1 MTTPAENQNWQKR
14 QYDSFGPHFRI
25 ETANP
30 ELGTAGNIAYNLYGY
45 SDSKDVSNLGMMGD
59 GQFQI
64 FADQCITIA
73 GGASVDG
80 GGLCINIVG
89 TKGDV
94 AISAEG
100 EGDIRIK
107 GRNIFL
113 DAEEN
118 IELTTGGKVDIDSA
132 ELIATTQNTT
142 RINARKTR
150 ISGNNIDIGG
160 KTNLTLITTLGS
172 IKVKKIVARDV
183 NWATQVF
190 AGTSVP
196 PSALNV
202 APPAPPEP
210 QGGFGGGTGNPTN
223 RRGSGARR

>member
-73 GGASVDG
+73 GGANVDG
-80 GGLCINIVG
+80 GGLCINIIG

-100 EGDIRIK
+100 EGDVRIK

>member
-30 ELGTAGNIAYNLYGY
+30 ELGVAGNIAYNLYGY

-94 AISAEG
+94 AISAEKN
-100 EGDIRIK
+100 GDVRIK

-113 DAEEN
+113 DASEN
-118 IELTTGGKVDIDSA
+118 IELTTGGKIELDSG
-132 ELIATTQNTT
+132 ELLATTQNTT
-142 RINARKTR
+142 RIHARNTKV
-150 ISGNNIDIGG
+150 SGSNIDIGG
-160 KTNLTLITTLGS
+160 STDITLITPRGA
-172 IKVKKIVARDV
+172 IKVKRIVAREVD
-183 NWATQVF
+183 WSGAVF
-190 AGTSVP
+190 ANTSVP
-196 PSALNV
+196 ANALK
-202 APPAPPEP
+202 
-210 QGGFGGGTGNPTN
+210 
-223 RRGSGARR
+223 SGLT

>member
-30 ELGTAGNIAYNLYGY
+30 ELGLVGNVAYNLYGY

-64 FADQCITIA
+64 MADQCITIA
-73 GGASVDG
+73 GGASVEG

-94 AISAEG
+94 AISAEKN
-100 EGDIRIK
+100 GDVRIK

-113 DAEEN
+113 DASEN
-118 IELTTGGKVDIDSA
+118 IELTTGGKIELDSA
-132 ELIATTQNTT
+132 ELLATSQNTT
-142 RINARKTR
+142 RIHARKTKV
-150 ISGNNIDIGG
+150 SGRNIDIGG
-160 KTNLTLITTLGS
+160 STAITLITPKGS
-172 IKVKKIVARDV
+172 IKVNRIVAREVD
-183 NWATQVF
+183 WSGAVF
-190 AGTSVP
+190 ANTSVP
-196 PSALNV
+196 ANALKSI
-202 APPAPPEP
+202 
-210 QGGFGGGTGNPTN
+210 G
-223 RRGSGARR
+223 

>member
-25 ETANP
+25 ETATP
-30 ELGTAGNIAYNLYGY
+30 ELGLVGNVAYNLYGY

-94 AISAEG
+94 AISAEKN
-100 EGDIRIK
+100 GDVRIK

-113 DAEEN
+113 DASEN
-118 IELTTGGKVDIDSA
+118 IELTTGGKIELDSG
-132 ELIATTQNTT
+132 ELLATTQNTT
-142 RINARKTR
+142 RIHARKTKV
-150 ISGNNIDIGG
+150 SGRNIDIGG
-160 KTNLTLITTLGS
+160 STDITLITPRGA
-172 IKVKKIVARDV
+172 IKVKRIVAREVD
-183 NWATQVF
+183 WSGAVF
-190 AGTSVP
+190 ANTSVP
-196 PSALNV
+196 ANALK
-202 APPAPPEP
+202 
-210 QGGFGGGTGNPTN
+210 
-223 RRGSGARR
+223 SGLT

>member
-80 GGLCINIVG
+80 GGLCIKIVG
-89 TKGDV
+89 TRGCLLYTSPSPRDLSTSRMPS
-94 AISAEG
+94 SA
-100 EGDIRIK
+100 
-107 GRNIFL
+107 
-113 DAEEN
+113 
-118 IELTTGGKVDIDSA
+118 
-132 ELIATTQNTT
+132 
-142 RINARKTR
+142 
-150 ISGNNIDIGG
+150 
-160 KTNLTLITTLGS
+160 
-172 IKVKKIVARDV
+172 
-183 NWATQVF
+183 
-190 AGTSVP
+190 
-196 PSALNV
+196 
-202 APPAPPEP
+202 
-210 QGGFGGGTGNPTN
+210 
-223 RRGSGARR
+223 

>member
-30 ELGTAGNIAYNLYGY
+30 ELGLVGNVAYNLYGY

-64 FADQCITIA
+64 MADQCITIA
-73 GGASVDG
+73 GGASVEG

-94 AISAEG
+94 AISAERN
-100 EGDIRIK
+100 GDVRIK

-113 DAEEN
+113 DASEN
-118 IELTTGGKVDIDSA
+118 IELTTGGKIELDSA
-132 ELIATTQNTT
+132 ELLATTQNTT
-142 RINARKTR
+142 RIHARKTKV
-150 ISGNNIDIGG
+150 SGRNIDIGG
-160 KTNLTLITTLGS
+160 STDITLITPRGS
-172 IKVKKIVARDV
+172 IKVKRIVAREVD
-183 NWATQVF
+183 WAGSVF
-190 AGTSVP
+190 ANTSVDAN
-196 PSALNV
+196 ALK
-202 APPAPPEP
+202 
-210 QGGFGGGTGNPTN
+210 
-223 RRGSGARR
+223 SI

>member
-73 GGASVDG
+73 GGASVEG
-80 GGLCINIVG
+80 GGVCVNIVG

-94 AISAEG
+94 AISAEAN
-100 EGDIRIK
+100 GDVRIK

-160 KTNLTLITTLGS
+160 KTNITLITSTGA
-172 IKVKKIVARDV
+172 IKVKKIVSRDV

-202 APPAPPEP
+202 EP

>member
-73 GGASVDG
+73 GGASVEG
-80 GGLCINIVG
+80 GGVCVNIVG

-94 AISAEG
+94 AISAEAN
-100 EGDIRIK
+100 GDVRIK

-160 KTNLTLITTLGS
+160 KTNITLITPTGA
-172 IKVKKIVARDV
+172 IKVKRIVARDV

-196 PSALNV
+196 ASALNV
-202 APPAPPEP
+202 EP

>member
-80 GGLCINIVG
+80 GGVCVNIVG

-94 AISAEG
+94 AISAEAN
-100 EGDIRIK
+100 GDVRIK

-160 KTNLTLITTLGS
+160 KTNITLITTLGS

-196 PSALNV
+196 PSALNA
-202 APPAPPEP
+202 APPTPPTP
-210 QGGFGGGTGNPTN
+210 QGGFGGGVGNPTN

>member
-30 ELGTAGNIAYNLYGY
+30 ELGACGNIAYNLYGY

-64 FADQCITIA
+64 MADQCITIA
-73 GGASVDG
+73 GGASVEG

-94 AISAEG
+94 AISAEKN
-100 EGDIRIK
+100 GDVRIK

-113 DAEEN
+113 DASEN
-118 IELTTGGKVDIDSA
+118 IELTTGGKIELDSA
-132 ELIATTQNTT
+132 ELLATTQNTT
-142 RINARKTR
+142 RIHARKTKV
-150 ISGNNIDIGG
+150 SGRNIDIGG
-160 KTNLTLITTLGS
+160 STAITLITPKGP
-172 IKVKKIVARDV
+172 IKVNRIVAREVD
-183 NWATQVF
+183 WSGAVF
-190 AGTSVP
+190 ANTSVP
-196 PSALNV
+196 ANALK
-202 APPAPPEP
+202 
-210 QGGFGGGTGNPTN
+210 
-223 RRGSGARR
+223 SI

>member
-30 ELGTAGNIAYNLYGY
+30 ELGLVGNVAYNLYGY

-64 FADQCITIA
+64 MADQCITIA
-73 GGASVDG
+73 GGASVEG

-94 AISAEG
+94 AISAERN
-100 EGDIRIK
+100 GDVRIK

-113 DAEEN
+113 DASEN
-118 IELTTGGKVDIDSA
+118 IELTTGGKIELDSA
-132 ELIATTQNTT
+132 EMLATTQNTT
-142 RINARKTR
+142 RIHARNTKV
-150 ISGNNIDIGG
+150 SGSNIDIGG
-160 KTNLTLITTLGS
+160 STDITLITPKGA
-172 IKVKKIVARDV
+172 IKVKRIVAREV
-183 NWATQVF
+183 NWAASVF
-190 AGTSVP
+190 ANTSVP
-196 PSALNV
+196 SSAL
-202 APPAPPEP
+202 
-210 QGGFGGGTGNPTN
+210 TGI
-223 RRGSGARR
+223 

>member
-73 GGASVDG
+73 GGASVEG
-80 GGLCINIVG
+80 GGVCVNIVG

-94 AISAEG
+94 AISAEAN
-100 EGDIRIK
+100 GDVRIK

-160 KTNLTLITTLGS
+160 KTNITLVTTVGS
-172 IKVKKIVARDV
+172 IKVKKIVSRDV

-196 PSALNV
+196 PSALNA
-202 APPAPPEP
+202 APPTPPTP
-210 QGGFGGGTGNPTN
+210 QGGFGGGVGNPTN

>member
-80 GGLCINIVG
+80 GGLCINIIG

-160 KTNLTLITTLGS
+160 KTNITLITPTGAVSYTHLTLPT
-172 IKVKKIVARDV
+172 KRIV
-183 NWATQVF
+183 
-190 AGTSVP
+190 
-196 PSALNV
+196 
-202 APPAPPEP
+202 
-210 QGGFGGGTGNPTN
+210 
-223 RRGSGARR
+223 

>member
-30 ELGTAGNIAYNLYGY
+30 ELGVAGNIAYNLYGY

-73 GGASVDG
+73 GGANVDG
-80 GGLCINIVG
+80 GGLCVNIVG

-94 AISAEG
+94 AISAEKN
-100 EGDIRIK
+100 GDVRIK

-113 DAEEN
+113 DASEN
-118 IELTTGGKVDIDSA
+118 IELTTGGKIELDSA
-132 ELIATTQNTT
+132 ELLATTQNTT
-142 RINARKTR
+142 RIHARNTKV
-150 ISGNNIDIGG
+150 SGSNIDIGG
-160 KTNLTLITTLGS
+160 STDITLITPKGS
-172 IKVKKIVARDV
+172 IKVKRIVAREV
-183 NWATQVF
+183 NWAGAVF
-190 AGTSVP
+190 ANTSVP
-196 PSALNV
+196 SNALK
-202 APPAPPEP
+202 
-210 QGGFGGGTGNPTN
+210 
-223 RRGSGARR
+223 SI

>member
-30 ELGTAGNIAYNLYGY
+30 ELGACGNIAYNLYGY

-64 FADQCITIA
+64 MADQCITIA
-73 GGASVDG
+73 GGASVEG

-94 AISAEG
+94 AISAEKN
-100 EGDIRIK
+100 GDVRIK

-113 DAEEN
+113 DASEN
-118 IELTTGGKVDIDSA
+118 IELTTGGKIELDSA
-132 ELIATTQNTT
+132 ELLATTQNTT
-142 RINARKTR
+142 RIHARKTKV
-150 ISGNNIDIGG
+150 SGRNIDIGG
-160 KTNLTLITTLGS
+160 STDITLITPKGS
-172 IKVKKIVARDV
+172 IKVKRIVAREVD
-183 NWATQVF
+183 WSGAVF
-190 AGTSVP
+190 ANTSVP
-196 PSALNV
+196 ANALK
-202 APPAPPEP
+202 
-210 QGGFGGGTGNPTN
+210 
-223 RRGSGARR
+223 SI

>member
-64 FADQCITIA
+64 MADQCITIA
-73 GGASVDG
+73 GGASVEG

-94 AISAEG
+94 AISAEKN
-100 EGDIRIK
+100 GDVRIK

-113 DAEEN
+113 DASEN
-118 IELTTGGKVDIDSA
+118 IELTTGGKIELDSA
-132 ELIATTQNTT
+132 ELLATTQNTT
-142 RINARKTR
+142 RIHARKTKV
-150 ISGNNIDIGG
+150 SGRNIDIGG
-160 KTNLTLITTLGS
+160 STDITLITPKGS
-172 IKVKKIVARDV
+172 IKVKRIVAREVD
-183 NWATQVF
+183 WSGAVF
-190 AGTSVP
+190 ANTSVP
-196 PSALNV
+196 ANALK
-202 APPAPPEP
+202 
-210 QGGFGGGTGNPTN
+210 
-223 RRGSGARR
+223 SI

>member
-30 ELGTAGNIAYNLYGY
+30 EQGLVGNVAYNLYGY

-64 FADQCITIA
+64 MADQCITIA

-94 AISAEG
+94 AISAEKN
-100 EGDIRIK
+100 GDVRIK

-113 DAEEN
+113 DASEN
-118 IELTTGGKVDIDSA
+118 IELTTGGKIELDSA
-132 ELIATTQNTT
+132 ELLATTQNTT
-142 RINARKTR
+142 RIHARKTKV
-150 ISGNNIDIGG
+150 SGRNIDIGG
-160 KTNLTLITTLGS
+160 STDITLITPTGA
-172 IKVKKIVARDV
+172 IKVKRIVARDV

-190 AGTSVP
+190 AGTAVP
-196 PSALNV
+196 TSALN
-202 APPAPPEP
+202 
-210 QGGFGGGTGNPTN
+210 
-223 RRGSGARR
+223 SI

>member
-80 GGLCINIVG
+80 GGLCINIIG

-100 EGDIRIK
+100 EGDVRIK

-160 KTNLTLITTLGS
+160 KTNITLVTTVGS
-172 IKVKKIVARDV
+172 IKVKKIVSRDV

-196 PSALNV
+196 PSALNA
-202 APPAPPEP
+202 APPTPPTP
-210 QGGFGGGTGNPTN
+210 QGGFGGGVGNPTN

>member
-30 ELGTAGNIAYNLYGY
+30 ELGIAGNIAYNLYGY

-73 GGASVDG
+73 GGANVDG
-80 GGLCINIVG
+80 GGLCVNIIG

-100 EGDIRIK
+100 NGDVRIK
-107 GRNIFL
+107 GRNIVL
-113 DAEEN
+113 DATEN
-118 IELTTGGKVDIDSA
+118 IEMIAGGKVKIDSA
-132 ELIATTQNTT
+132 ELDATTQNTT

-150 ISGNNIDIGG
+150 ISGSNIDIAGA
-160 KTNLTLITTLGS
+160 TDVTLLTSKGA
-172 IKVKKIVARDV
+172 IKVKRFKSRDV

-190 AGTSVP
+190 AGTAVQN
-196 PSALNV
+196 LV
-202 APPAPPEP
+202 K
-210 QGGFGGGTGNPTN
+210 GG
-223 RRGSGARR
+223 

>member
-30 ELGTAGNIAYNLYGY
+30 ELGAAGNIAYNLYGY

-73 GGASVDG
+73 GGANVDG

-100 EGDIRIK
+100 EGDVRIK

>member
-64 FADQCITIA
+64 MADQCITIA
-73 GGASVDG
+73 GGASVEG
-80 GGLCINIVG
+80 GGLCVNIVG

-94 AISAEG
+94 AISAEKN
-100 EGDIRIK
+100 GDVRIK

-113 DAEEN
+113 DASEN
-118 IELTTGGKVDIDSA
+118 IELTTGGKIELDSA
-132 ELIATTQNTT
+132 ELLATTQNTT
-142 RINARKTR
+142 RIHARKTKV
-150 ISGNNIDIGG
+150 SGRNIDIGG
-160 KTNLTLITTLGS
+160 STAITLITPKGP
-172 IKVKKIVARDV
+172 IKVNRIVAREVD
-183 NWATQVF
+183 WSGAVF
-190 AGTSVP
+190 ANTSVP
-196 PSALNV
+196 ANALK
-202 APPAPPEP
+202 
-210 QGGFGGGTGNPTN
+210 
-223 RRGSGARR
+223 SI

>member
-30 ELGTAGNIAYNLYGY
+30 ELGLVGNVAYNLYGY

-64 FADQCITIA
+64 MADQCITIA
-73 GGASVDG
+73 GGASVEG

-94 AISAEG
+94 AISAEKN
-100 EGDIRIK
+100 GDVRIK

-113 DAEEN
+113 DASEN
-118 IELTTGGKVDIDSA
+118 IELTTGGKIELDSA
-132 ELIATTQNTT
+132 ELLATTQNTT
-142 RINARKTR
+142 RIHARKTKV
-150 ISGNNIDIGG
+150 SGRNIDIGG
-160 KTNLTLITTLGS
+160 STDITLITPRGS
-172 IKVKKIVARDV
+172 IKVKRIVAREVD
-183 NWATQVF
+183 WSGAVF
-190 AGTSVP
+190 ANTSVP
-196 PSALNV
+196 ANALKSI
-202 APPAPPEP
+202 
-210 QGGFGGGTGNPTN
+210 G
-223 RRGSGARR
+223 